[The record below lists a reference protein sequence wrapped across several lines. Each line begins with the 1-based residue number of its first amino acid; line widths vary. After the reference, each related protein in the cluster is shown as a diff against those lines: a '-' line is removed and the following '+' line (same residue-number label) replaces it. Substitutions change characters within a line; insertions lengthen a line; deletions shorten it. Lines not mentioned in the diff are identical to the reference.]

1 MLKIVSALLLY
12 DLNRLYMDSLDVSV
26 DDVDLKEPVI
36 ISRPEGKIIS
46 GERVLLKVLKSKDL
60 VNVYYKFEDEV

>member
-36 ISRPEGKIIS
+36 ISRQEGKIIS

>member
-12 DLNRLYMDSLDVSV
+12 DLNHLYLDSLDVSV
-26 DDVDLKEPVI
+26 EDVDLKEPVI
-36 ISRPEGKIIS
+36 ISRQEGKILS

>member
-36 ISRPEGKIIS
+36 ISRQEGKILS

>member
-26 DDVDLKEPVI
+26 EDVDLKEPVI
-36 ISRPEGKIIS
+36 ISRQEGKILS

>member
-1 MLKIVSALLLY
+1 
-12 DLNRLYMDSLDVSV
+12 MDSLDVSV

>member
-36 ISRPEGKIIS
+36 ISRQEGKIVS

>member
-26 DDVDLKEPVI
+26 EDVDLKEPVI
-36 ISRPEGKIIS
+36 ISRTEGKIVS

>member
-26 DDVDLKEPVI
+26 EDVDLKEPVI
-36 ISRPEGKIIS
+36 ISRQEGKIIS